1 MYPNCTYS
9 NLQKWSYMV
18 LHGPFTEIDI
28 YFVYVLWAVN
38 CLVNTH
44 VTVGTLAF

>member
-18 LHGPFTEIDI
+18 SLLRLISTLCMCSGCMHS
-28 YFVYVLWAVN
+28 VN